1 MRVRIDK
8 DLCIGCEAC
17 IDICPEVLEMQDD
30 LAETKIEDDIPED
43 LEEAVREAAE
53 ACPSQA
59 IEIEEDE
66 E

>member
-17 IDICPEVLEMQDD
+17 IDICPEVIEMQDD
-30 LAETKIEDDIPED
+30 IAICKIEDDIPEE

-53 ACPSQA
+53 ACPSEA

-66 E
+66 

>member
-1 MRVRIDK
+1 MRIRIDK
-8 DLCIGCEAC
+8 ELCIGCEAC

-30 LAETKIEDDIPED
+30 FATVKIEDDIPEE

-53 ACPSQA
+53 ACPSEA

-66 E
+66 